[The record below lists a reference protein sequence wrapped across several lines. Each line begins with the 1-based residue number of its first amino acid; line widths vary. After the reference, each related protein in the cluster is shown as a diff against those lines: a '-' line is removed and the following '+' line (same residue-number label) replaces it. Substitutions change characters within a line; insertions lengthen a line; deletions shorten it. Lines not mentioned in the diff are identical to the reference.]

1 MSDKSCINLF
11 QVQCQELYQWN
22 SVLQL
27 SAEGLF
33 NLNINLKNKL
43 KMKIHLNSK
52 QGLYEVETYGRNSIT
67 LSTKHNTFQVPTDD
81 FKSFAGGL
89 WNHQVTKEEMDTF
102 LSVVQPEKYK
112 KQFQLENE
120 IISLAKRIDM
130 IDTFNTPVTAPVV
143 VEEEDDYLDYDPQ
156 EPTKEDYERWFRQ
169 ESDKN
174 YELNN
179 KIESIA
185 RKVYSQN
192 LDFSDYDNKKGIKF
206 IIQEN
211 EPEENLYRLCWDPF
225 GFVSNYH
232 SNISSIY
239 DHKDWYTKNGGWI
252 KVFENDVVLY
262 YKSGDYGVYDDAIAI
277 ECAKKLFP
285 GKNIHSFA
293 GRDWDDELD
302 QKFYDLPF

>member
-1 MSDKSCINLF
+1 
-11 QVQCQELYQWN
+11 
-22 SVLQL
+22 
-27 SAEGLF
+27 
-33 NLNINLKNKL
+33 
-43 KMKIHLNSK
+43 MKIHLNSR

-67 LSTKHNTFQVPTDD
+67 LSTKHNTFQVPVDD
-81 FKSFAGGL
+81 FKSFAGGN
-89 WNHQVTKEEMDTF
+89 WNFNVSKEEMDTF
-102 LSVVQPEKYK
+102 LSIIQPEKYK
-112 KQFQLENE
+112 KQFELENE

-143 VEEEDDYLDYDPQ
+143 VEDEDEDDYPDYESQ
-156 EPTKEDYERWFRQ
+156 EPTKEDYQRWYTDNCK
-169 ESDKN
+169 ELDETKN
-174 YELNN
+174 KL
-179 KIESIA
+179 KKIA
-185 RKVYSQN
+185 REVYSQN
-192 LDFSDYDNKKGIKF
+192 LDFSDYGNRKGIKF

-232 SNISSIY
+232 SNISDIY
-239 DHKDWYTKNGGWI
+239 YHKDWYTINGGWI
-252 KVFENDVVLY
+252 KVFEDDVVLY

-293 GRDWDDELD
+293 GRNWDDELD